1 MNLSTKPSMLSE
13 SLATAGIHAQYNQHA
28 INILSFKAV
37 AANILKYGLKEFR
50 DYDQDYIIR
59 ECLCDVKR
67 KVAVHPGVRDDN
79 EKLIEMN
86 SENII
91 PLEGEVRFDVIYEA
105 KIPGKDIPYYI
116 IIDVE
121 MQKNSS
127 VQYPIV
133 VRAIYYV
140 ARIISKEY
148 GTVFTDSNYQNIQK
162 ACTIWILPEK
172 GNGISRVEFNITENS
187 EEIGLKD
194 SDIDKEEII
203 VTGMGPDDEPNLGD
217 FLYTLFS
224 EELTIE
230 QKKEK
235 LRIRYKMIM
244 EKEMEEEELKMLSL
258 SMTLA
263 NKYEHIGYEKGINV
277 AKQMSIDMY
286 KDNVPISTIA
296 KYARVSAEQVK
307 QWVEDGEKENQG

>member
-1 MNLSTKPSMLSE
+1 MNLNTKPSMLSE

-28 INILSFKAV
+28 VNILSFKAV
-37 AANILKYGLKEFR
+37 AANIMKYGLKEFR
-50 DYDQDYIIR
+50 YYDQDYIIR

-67 KVAVHPGVRDDN
+67 KVALHPGVMDGD

-91 PLEGEVRFDVIYEA
+91 PLEGVVRFDVIYEA

-116 IIDVE
+116 IIYVE

-148 GTVFTDSNYQNIQK
+148 GTVFTDSNYQSIQK
-162 ACTIWILPEK
+162 ACSIWILPEK
-172 GNGISRVEFNITENS
+172 GNGISRVEFNIAENS
-187 EEIGLKD
+187 KEIGLKE

-224 EELTIE
+224 QDLTIE

-263 NKYEHIGYEKGINV
+263 NKYENIGFEKGINV
-277 AKQMSIDMY
+277 AKQMCIDMY
-286 KDNVPISTIA
+286 KDNVPVSTIA
-296 KYARVSAEQVK
+296 RYARVSIEQVK
-307 QWVEDGEKENQG
+307 QWIEDGEKENRG